1 MLIYK
6 LIQYVF
12 TFPKITWNP
21 HSPSLIPSSK
31 QKSWLT
37 YLYIKVVQADFFP
50 AQVRSARKVHVY

>member
-12 TFPKITWNP
+12 TFPKET
-21 HSPSLIPSSK
+21 LIFPSSK

-37 YLYIKVVQADFFP
+37 YLYIKVVQVDFFP
-50 AQVRSARKVHVY
+50 AQVRSAVILFN

>member
-1 MLIYK
+1 MCLLSQKLHETLI
-6 LIQYVF
+6 F
-12 TFPKITWNP
+12 
-21 HSPSLIPSSK
+21 PSSK